1 MADSKAEQPTT
12 RAYRIYVLVL
22 FTAVY
27 LMYQVDRNAVLIT
40 QEMFKQEFGL
50 SDKQVGLISG
60 TILGTSF
67 AMAGLPMGYVADRL
81 NRTRVLSAV
90 LILWSGLTAL
100 CTFASSF
107 WHLAIARLGVGVA
120 EAGGNPSAVSILAD
134 LFPPERRGT
143 AMGVYFSGAA
153 LGTLLS
159 MAIGGYIAAEF
170 GWRAVFLL
178 FGIPGVILGILIL
191 TTTREPSRTGK
202 GPADGNMLANLASL
216 LRNRRLMVLYIG
228 ASCYTATATAMLS
241 WTVPFLL
248 RVHHVDVA
256 KGGVIVGITA
266 GVAGAFGTA
275 AAGILSDLSR
285 RLGGGGPALTVAA
298 LAGLNMVLGIGAL
311 LAGNL
316 YVVIGLLFGWGFVVA
331 PYSAPIMSRATELVA
346 GEHRGLAVALF
357 MVMVN
362 LIGVGIGPLGVG
374 IISDMLAAKLGS
386 AEALRA
392 GMICLLLLNVVTIL
406 VLGYAA
412 LLDSRAERG
421 ATETGSD
428 GGSELKDGVAP
439 CRDPLRQA
447 G

>member
-1 MADSKAEQPTT
+1 
-12 RAYRIYVLVL
+12 
-22 FTAVY
+22 
-27 LMYQVDRNAVLIT
+27 
-40 QEMFKQEFGL
+40 
-50 SDKQVGLISG
+50 
-60 TILGTSF
+60 
-67 AMAGLPMGYVADRL
+67 
-81 NRTRVLSAV
+81 
-90 LILWSGLTAL
+90 
-100 CTFASSF
+100 
-107 WHLAIARLGVGVA
+107 
-120 EAGGNPSAVSILAD
+120 
-134 LFPPERRGT
+134 
-143 AMGVYFSGAA
+143 MGVYFSGAA

-266 GVAGAFGTA
+266 GVAGALGTA
-275 AAGILSDLSR
+275 AAGTMLR
-285 RLGGGGPALTVAA
+285 PALTVAA

-412 LLDSRAERG
+412 LLDSRAARD
-421 ATETGSD
+421 ATETGFDGSSEPND
-428 GGSELKDGVAP
+428 GGAP